1 MKNEYYVNSKDYIN
15 RWVISY
21 SDFVT
26 MLLALFVVMYCVS
39 QIDNSKL
46 SQFQNNL
53 QNTFVENTQSKNVTK
68 YQAQIRNILMNNMIE
83 NSDVKSL
90 SDNEQIE
97 KYVEDVNLP
106 QSKTLKV
113 IKRSN
118 GLTIRVN
125 NAMLF
130 DIGSAE
136 IKPEAKKTLTK
147 ITKVLTKIKNPVIIE
162 GHTDSTPIKN
172 AKFQSNWELSTAR
185 ATNIISYL
193 LQNGTINPKRI
204 CATGYGEYMPIAD
217 NTLSSGRLLNRRV
230 DIIILNRMDK

>member
-21 SDFVT
+21 ADFVT

-46 SQFQNNL
+46 SQFQSNL

-68 YQAQIRNILMNNMIE
+68 YQAQIRDNLINNMVQ
-83 NSDVKSL
+83 NSDLVSL
-90 SDNEQIE
+90 TDDKEIE
-97 KYVEDVNLP
+97 ELVEDNNIP
-106 QSKTLKV
+106 QSKTLNLVKN
-113 IKRSN
+113 KN

-125 NAMLF
+125 SAMLF
-130 DIGSAE
+130 DNGSAE

-162 GHTDSTPIKN
+162 GHTDSTPIKS
-172 AKFQSNWELSTAR
+172 AKYPSNWELSTAR
-185 ATNIISYL
+185 ATNIIAYML
-193 LQNGTINPKRI
+193 KQGGINPKRI

-217 NTLSSGRLLNRRV
+217 NTLSSGRMLNRRV
-230 DIIILNRMDK
+230 DIMILNKER